1 MRLSCPDSAFVR
13 YTRGVST
20 TLDDSTLAMLR
31 LTLTPGLGPVLIAR
45 LVREFG
51 TAEAVLGLAASQ
63 LERVKGIGPGKSSK
77 IASGMQASADLVAR
91 EVESATKLGV
101 RFVRIG
107 TPAYPPLLAAIS
119 DPPPLLYVQGPLD
132 PQGEDRFP
140 VAVVG
145 SRACS
150 PYGLEQAERFAGI
163 FARAGITTVSGGA
176 RGIDTAAHRGAT
188 RSAGRTVVV
197 TGCGLAHCYPPENA
211 ELVGRVLA
219 NGGSIVSELPI
230 GTAPTP
236 ENFPPR
242 NRIISGMS
250 LGVVVIEAAVGSG
263 ALITARTAVE
273 DHNRDVF
280 AVPGRVDSPTSRGTH
295 ELLKSGGAA
304 LVTDPGDVIQA
315 LEIQANHLHAG
326 TFEARYGVRATEDD
340 PSPTSLFSPPPA
352 QAPADPILEAL
363 TTPRTLDQIITA
375 TGLGA
380 GEVRGRLTMLELQKR
395 VRRTGSSFERV

>member
-1 MRLSCPDSAFVR
+1 
-13 YTRGVST
+13 
-20 TLDDSTLAMLR
+20 MLR

-45 LVREFG
+45 LVKEFG
-51 TAEAVLGLAASQ
+51 SADAVLGLSASQ
-63 LERVKGIGPGKSSK
+63 LERIKGIGPGKSSK
-77 IASGMQASADLVAR
+77 IAAGMRAAESLVNPEIDA
-91 EVESATKLGV
+91 ATKLGV
-101 RFVRIG
+101 RFVTIG
-107 TPAYPPLLAAIS
+107 TPAYPPLLATIP
-119 DPPPLLYVQGPLD
+119 DPPPLLYVQGRLD

-140 VAVVG
+140 IAVVG

-150 PYGLEQAERFAGI
+150 PYGIEQAERFAGI
-163 FARAGITTVSGGA
+163 FARAGITTISGGA

-211 ELVGRVLA
+211 ELFRKVIDQ
-219 NGGSIVSELPI
+219 GGSIVSELPI
-230 GTAPTP
+230 ATAPTP

-250 LGVVVIEAAVGSG
+250 LGVLVIEAAVGSG
-263 ALITARTAVE
+263 ALITAKTAVE

-304 LVTDPGDVIQA
+304 LVTDPGDVIAA

-326 TFEARYGVRATEDD
+326 TFEARYSVQD
-340 PSPTSLFSPPPA
+340 PEGSAHAASLFADAPRSQPET
-352 QAPADPILEAL
+352 PADPILAVL
-363 TTPRTLDQIITA
+363 ASTRTLDQIITA
-375 TGLGA
+375 TGLPA

-395 VRRTGSSFERV
+395 IKRSGSGFERA

>member
-1 MRLSCPDSAFVR
+1 
-13 YTRGVST
+13 
-20 TLDDSTLAMLR
+20 
-31 LTLTPGLGPVLIAR
+31 
-45 LVREFG
+45 
-51 TAEAVLGLAASQ
+51 
-63 LERVKGIGPGKSSK
+63 
-77 IASGMQASADLVAR
+77 
-91 EVESATKLGV
+91 
-101 RFVRIG
+101 
-107 TPAYPPLLAAIS
+107 
-119 DPPPLLYVQGPLD
+119 
-132 PQGEDRFP
+132 
-140 VAVVG
+140 
-145 SRACS
+145 
-150 PYGLEQAERFAGI
+150 
-163 FARAGITTVSGGA
+163 
-176 RGIDTAAHRGAT
+176 
-188 RSAGRTVVV
+188 
-197 TGCGLAHCYPPENA
+197 
-211 ELVGRVLA
+211 
-219 NGGSIVSELPI
+219 
-230 GTAPTP
+230 
-236 ENFPPR
+236 
-242 NRIISGMS
+242 MS

>member
-1 MRLSCPDSAFVR
+1 
-13 YTRGVST
+13 
-20 TLDDSTLAMLR
+20 MLR
-31 LTLTPGLGPVLIAR
+31 LTLTPGLGPVLISR
-45 LVREFG
+45 LVKEFG
-51 TAEAVLGLAASQ
+51 SADAVLGLSASQ
-63 LERVKGIGPGKSSK
+63 LERIKGIGQGKSSK
-77 IASGMQASADLVAR
+77 IAAGMVQAEGLLAPEIDA
-91 EVESATKLGV
+91 AGKLGV
-101 RFVRIG
+101 RFALIG
-107 TPAYPPLLAAIS
+107 TPSYPPLLASIP
-119 DPPPLLYVQGPLD
+119 DPPPLLYVQGRLD

-150 PYGLEQAERFAGI
+150 PYGIEQAERFAGI

-176 RGIDTAAHRGAT
+176 RGIDTAAHRGAV

-211 ELVGRVLA
+211 ELFRKVLDQ
-219 NGGSIVSELPI
+219 GGSIISELPI
-230 GTAPTP
+230 ATSPTP

-250 LGVVVIEAAVGSG
+250 LGVLVIEAAVGSG
-263 ALITARTAVE
+263 ALITAKTAVE

-304 LVTDPGDVIQA
+304 LVTDPGDVIAA
-315 LEIQANHLHAG
+315 LQIQAEHLHAG
-326 TFEARYGVRATEDD
+326 TFEARYAVND
-340 PSPTSLFSPPPA
+340 PQGSAQAASLFGGTPERPA
-352 QAPADPILEAL
+352 DSTPDPILNAL
-363 TTPRTLDQIITA
+363 ASTRTLDQIITA
-375 TGLGA
+375 TGLSA

-395 VRRTGSSFERV
+395 VKRVGSGFERV

>member
-1 MRLSCPDSAFVR
+1 
-13 YTRGVST
+13 
-20 TLDDSTLAMLR
+20 MLR

-45 LVREFG
+45 LVKEFG
-51 TAEAVLGLAASQ
+51 TADAVLGLSAAQ
-63 LERVKGIGPGKSSK
+63 LERIKGIGPGKSSK
-77 IASGMQASADLVAR
+77 IAAGMHNAADLVHR
-91 EVESATKLGV
+91 EIDAAVKLGV
-101 RFVRIG
+101 RFVTIG
-107 TPAYPPLLAAIS
+107 TPAYPPLLASIP
-119 DPPPLLYVQGPLD
+119 DPPPLLYVQGRLD

-150 PYGLEQAERFAGI
+150 PYGIEQAERFAGI

-188 RSAGRTVVV
+188 RSAGRTIVV

-211 ELVGRVLA
+211 ELFRKVLDQ
-219 NGGSIVSELPI
+219 GGSIISELPI
-230 GTAPTP
+230 ATSPTP

-250 LGVVVIEAAVGSG
+250 LGVLVIEAAVGSG
-263 ALITARTAVE
+263 ALITAKTAVE

-304 LVTDPGDVIQA
+304 LVTDPGDVIAA

-326 TFEARYGVRATEDD
+326 TFEARYAVHD
-340 PSPTSLFSPPPA
+340 PQGSAHAAILFAGTPERPA
-352 QAPADPILEAL
+352 ESAPDPILSAL
-363 TTPRTLDQIITA
+363 ASTRTLDQIITA
-375 TGLGA
+375 TGLSA

-395 VRRTGSSFERV
+395 VRRVGSGFERV